1 MLAECCAPVRC
12 SRARIL
18 VQVKRSGRK
27 RAAAAE
33 PDQAEAEVDTTGL
46 NRMQAWAA
54 VQRAQRKKSAR
65 SAPPAKAA
73 RRPRAAKQV
82 TASS

>member
-1 MLAECCAPVRC
+1 M
-12 SRARIL
+12 
-18 VQVKRSGRK
+18 QVKRSGRK

-33 PDQAEAEVDTTGL
+33 PDQAEAEAEVDTTGL

-65 SAPPAKAA
+65 SATPAKTAW
-73 RRPRAAKQV
+73 RPRAAKQV
-82 TASS
+82 ALSPGSSF